1 MKTIVDLHI
10 HSRFSR
16 ACAKDLNLPNLARWA
31 ERKGIDLLGTGDVTH
46 PAWRAEVKEQ
56 LEEVAPGIFAYKNDP
71 GKARFLLT
79 TELSC
84 IYKHKD
90 KVRRVHHIVC
100 FPSLAAVE
108 GLVASLEK
116 RGSNL
121 RADGRPILGLSSQAL
136 LELVLEADPASLFI
150 PAHAWTPWFAVFG
163 SESGYD
169 SLVECFDDKLVKNIH
184 AIETGLSSDPSMNW
198 RISGLDS
205 VMLVSNSDA
214 HSLRNLGREA
224 NQMELREWSYE
235 AFAEILRT
243 KDRTRF
249 LQTLEFFPEEGKYHV
264 DGHRACGVR
273 LMPAETK
280 RHRGLCPVCGKQV
293 TVGVLNR
300 IDALADRG
308 LGERPPSVVPFRH
321 LIPLEEVI
329 AEVLGVGKAS
339 KKVAGLYE
347 KITSDIAPEFAL
359 LLDYPLSDLNGRV
372 PDLLVEA
379 LRRVRAGEVHIAP
392 GYDGEYG
399 TIQIFS
405 DTDRHLPKQ
414 YALLE

>member
-1 MKTIVDLHI
+1 MKSIVDLHI

-16 ACAKDLNLPNLARWA
+16 ACSKDLTLPNLARWA

-46 PAWRAEVKEQ
+46 PAWRAEIKEQ
-56 LEEVAPGIFAYKNDP
+56 LAEAAPGIFALHKDP
-71 GKARFLLT
+71 GNARFLLT

-108 GLVASLEK
+108 HLVASLEK
-116 RGSNL
+116 RGCNL

-136 LELVLEADPASLFI
+136 LELVLDADPACLFI

-169 SLVECFDDKLVKNIH
+169 RLVDCFGETLVKHIH
-184 AIETGLSSDPSMNW
+184 AIETGLSSDPLMNW
-198 RISGLDS
+198 RISDLDR

-224 NQMELREWSYE
+224 NQMELREMSYE

-264 DGHRACGVR
+264 DGHRLCGVR
-273 LMPAETK
+273 LTPAETK
-280 RHRGLCPVCGKQV
+280 KRGGVCPACGKPV
-293 TVGVLNR
+293 TVGVLHR
-300 IDALADRG
+300 IDALADRPE
-308 LGERPPSVVPFRH
+308 GERPASAVPFHH
-321 LIPLEEVI
+321 LIPLEEII
-329 AEVLGVGKAS
+329 AEVLDVGKTS
-339 KKVAGLYE
+339 KKVALLYE
-347 KITSDIAPEFAL
+347 KMTTDIAPEFTL
-359 LLDYPLSDLNGRV
+359 LLEHPLEDLVGRV
-372 PDLLVEA
+372 SDLLVEA
-379 LRRVRAGEVHIAP
+379 LRRVRAGEVTIAP

-399 TIQIFS
+399 TIKIFS
-405 DTDRHLPKQ
+405 DADRRVPTQ
-414 YALLE
+414 RTLL

>member
-1 MKTIVDLHI
+1 MKAIIDLHI

-16 ACAKDLNLPNLARWA
+16 ACSKELTLPNLARWA

-46 PAWRAEVKEQ
+46 PAWRAEIKEQ
-56 LEEVAPGIFAYKNDP
+56 LEEIAPGIFTLKKDQ

-84 IYKHKD
+84 IYKQNN
-90 KVRRVHHIVC
+90 KVRRVHHIIC
-100 FPSLAAVE
+100 FPSMAAVE
-108 GLVASLEK
+108 RLVASLEK
-116 RGSNL
+116 RGCNL

-136 LELVLEADPASLFI
+136 LDLVLEADPGCMFI
-150 PAHAWTPWFAVFG
+150 PAHVWTPWFAVFG

-169 SLVECFDDKLVKNIH
+169 SLVECFGDELVKHIH
-184 AIETGLSSDPSMNW
+184 AIETGLSSDPAMNW

-224 NQMELREWSYE
+224 NQMELREMSYE

-243 KDRTRF
+243 KDRSRF
-249 LQTLEFFPEEGKYHV
+249 LQTFEFFPEEGKYHV

-273 LMPAETK
+273 LTPAETK
-280 RHRGLCPVCGKQV
+280 KHGGLCPVCGKQV
-293 TVGVLNR
+293 TVGVLHR
-300 IDALADRG
+300 IDALADRPG
-308 LGERPPSVVPFRH
+308 GISPASAVPFRH

-329 AEVLGVGKAS
+329 AEVLDVGKAS

-347 KITSDIAPEFAL
+347 KITTDIASEFAL
-359 LLDYPLSDLNGRV
+359 LLDYPLADLAGRV

-379 LRRVRAGEVHIAP
+379 LRRVRAGEVQIAP

-399 TIQIFS
+399 VIKIFS
-405 DTDRHLPKQ
+405 DADRQIAKPHS
-414 YALLE
+414 LL

>member
-1 MKTIVDLHI
+1 MKTIIDLHI

-16 ACAKDLNLPNLARWA
+16 ACSKELTLPNLARWA

-46 PAWRAEVKEQ
+46 PAWRAEIKEQ
-56 LEEVAPGIFAYKNDP
+56 LEEVAPGIFALKKDP

-84 IYKHKD
+84 IYKHNN

-100 FPSLAAVE
+100 FPSMAAVE
-108 GLVASLEK
+108 HLVASLEK
-116 RGSNL
+116 RGCNL

-136 LELVLEADPASLFI
+136 LALVLEADPASLFI

-169 SLVECFDDKLVKNIH
+169 SLVECFGDELVKHIH
-184 AIETGLSSDPSMNW
+184 AIETGLSSDPAMNW
-198 RISGLDS
+198 CISGLDS

-224 NQMELREWSYE
+224 NQMDLREMSYE

-243 KDRTRF
+243 KDRSRF
-249 LQTLEFFPEEGKYHV
+249 LQTFEFFPEEGKYYV
-264 DGHRACGVR
+264 DGHRACSVR
-273 LMPAETK
+273 LTPAETK
-280 RHRGLCPVCGKQV
+280 KHGGLCPVCGKQV
-293 TVGVLNR
+293 TVGVLHR
-300 IDALADRG
+300 IDALADRPDG
-308 LGERPPSVVPFRH
+308 VQPPSAVPFRH

-329 AEVLGVGKAS
+329 AEVLDVGKAS

-347 KITSDIAPEFAL
+347 KITADIASEFAL
-359 LLDYPLSDLNGRV
+359 LLDYPLVDLAGRV
-372 PDLLVEA
+372 SDLLVEA
-379 LRRVRAGEVHIAP
+379 LRRVRAGEVQIAP
-392 GYDGEYG
+392 GYDGEFG
-399 TIQIFS
+399 TVKIFS
-405 DTDRHLPKQ
+405 DADRGALKQ
-414 YALLE
+414 HTLL